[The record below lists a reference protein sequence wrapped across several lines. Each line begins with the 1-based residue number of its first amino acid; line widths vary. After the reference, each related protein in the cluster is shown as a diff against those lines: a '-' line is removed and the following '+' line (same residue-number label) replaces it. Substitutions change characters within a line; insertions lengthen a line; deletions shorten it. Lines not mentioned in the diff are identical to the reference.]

1 MRQTISFSPHKI
13 VLYMFFGV
21 VFHPIFISSLVAE
34 PSAFEMQSGATKKE
48 LRSLQTSSKNLETI
62 ITELQNKVISL
73 DQYQD
78 GIKSLFEGQ
87 SLKIKT
93 LLDSSISQENSI
105 KSLNATQESHS
116 NMLKQQSDLLALLKD
131 RVDKNQKAIE
141 DLSKKVDDITELI
154 EHINSD
160 LMTQLEII
168 KKNLEIPTTPSGLA
182 ATKTTSTKSNN
193 NPKKT
198 DKKADSKEKESKIS
212 DMFVK
217 DLSKQKEIF
226 VEAEAL
232 YKKGKLQEAKE
243 RFDWLVQNNY
253 RPANGFYL
261 LGEIAYRQKKYQD
274 AIGFYKKSALIND
287 KANYMPVLLWHTA
300 WAFRYSKDIANYEKF
315 LDSLIYLYP
324 NSEQGQKAKDI
335 RKRIKEKNE
344 HRNK

>member
-168 KKNLEIPTTPSGLA
+168 KKNLEIPTTPSGPV

-193 NPKKT
+193 NPKKP

>member
-1 MRQTISFSPHKI
+1 MRQTIFTPHKI
-13 VLYMFFGV
+13 TLCMFLGV
-21 VFHPIFISSLVAE
+21 VFHPLFISSLLAE

-48 LRSLQTSSKNLETI
+48 LRSLQTSSRNLETI

-93 LLDSSISQENSI
+93 LLDNSVSQENSI

-116 NMLKQQSDLLALLKD
+116 NTLKQQSDLLALLKD
-131 RVDKNQKAIE
+131 RVDNNQKTIE
-141 DLSKKVDDITELI
+141 DLSKKVDEITELI
-154 EHINSD
+154 GHINSD
-160 LMTQLEII
+160 LMAQLEII
-168 KKNLEIPTTPSGLA
+168 KKNLDIPSEA
-182 ATKTTSTKSNN
+182 VATKPTSNSKTSDKKPDTKAKASTKK
-193 NPKKT
+193 P
-198 DKKADSKEKESKIS
+198 DS
-212 DMFVK
+212 FTK

-226 VEAEAL
+226 AEAEAL
-232 YKKGKLQEAKE
+232 YKKGKLQDAKE
-243 RFDWLVQNNY
+243 RFDWLAQNNY
-253 RPANGFYL
+253 RPANSLYL
-261 LGEIAYRQKKYQD
+261 LGEIAYKQKKYQE

-300 WAFRYSKDIANYEKF
+300 WAFRYLKDNANYDKF

-335 RKRIKEKNE
+335 RKKPKEKNE

>member
-1 MRQTISFSPHKI
+1 MRQTIFFSPHKI
-13 VLYMFFGV
+13 TLYIFFGV
-21 VFHPIFISSLVAE
+21 VFHPIFVSSLLAE

-116 NMLKQQSDLLALLKD
+116 NTLKQQSDILGLLKD

-154 EHINSD
+154 GHINSD
-160 LMTQLEII
+160 LMAQLEII
-168 KKNLEIPTTPSGLA
+168 KKNLEIPTSPSGVD
-182 ATKTTSTKSNN
+182 TKPTTTKSNN
-193 NPKKT
+193 TKNS
-198 DKKADSKEKESKIS
+198 DKKSESKQKESKTS
-212 DMFVK
+212 DIFTK

-261 LGEIAYRQKKYQD
+261 LGEIAYKQKKYQD

-300 WAFRYSKDIANYEKF
+300 WAFRYSKDIPNYEKF

>member
-13 VLYMFFGV
+13 VLYMFFGM

-168 KKNLEIPTTPSGLA
+168 KKNLEIPTTPSGLV

-193 NPKKT
+193 NPKKP
-198 DKKADSKEKESKIS
+198 DKKAGSKEKESKIS

>member
-1 MRQTISFSPHKI
+1 MRQAILFSPHKI
-13 VLYMFFGV
+13 FLHIFLGV
-21 VFHPIFISSLVAE
+21 VFHPIFVSFLVAE

-93 LLDSSISQENSI
+93 LLDTSLSQENSI

-116 NMLKQQSDLLALLKD
+116 NILKQQSDLLTLLKD

-141 DLSKKVDDITELI
+141 ELSKKVDDITEVI

-160 LMTQLEII
+160 LMKQLEII
-168 KKNLEIPTTPSGLA
+168 KKNLEIPTSPA
-182 ATKTTSTKSNN
+182 APKTTSTKSNN
-193 NPKKT
+193 NSKNP
-198 DKKADSKEKESKIS
+198 DKKNNSKQKESKTPDI
-212 DMFVK
+212 FTK

-232 YKKGKLQEAKE
+232 YKKGKLQDAKE
-243 RFDWLVQNNY
+243 RFDWLAQNNY
-253 RPANGFYL
+253 RPANAFYL
-261 LGEIAYRQKKYQD
+261 LGEIAYKQKKYQD

-287 KANYMPVLLWHTA
+287 KANYMPILLWHTA
-300 WAFRYSKDIANYEKF
+300 WAFRYSKDLANYEKF

>member
-1 MRQTISFSPHKI
+1 MRQALLFSPHKI
-13 VLYMFFGV
+13 PLYIFFGM
-21 VFHPIFISSLVAE
+21 VFHLIFVSSLVAE

-93 LLDSSISQENSI
+93 LLDNSVSQENSI

-116 NMLKQQSDLLALLKD
+116 NTLKQQSDLLALLKD

-154 EHINSD
+154 GHINSD
-160 LMTQLEII
+160 LIKQLEII
-168 KKNLEIPTTPSGLA
+168 KKNLEIPTSSSSAT
-182 ATKTTSTKSNN
+182 ATKSASTKSSNH
-193 NPKKT
+193 PKNS
-198 DKKADSKEKESKIS
+198 DKKANLQSKESKTS
-212 DMFVK
+212 DGFTK

-226 VEAEAL
+226 IEAESL

-253 RPANGFYL
+253 RQANSFYL
-261 LGEIAYRQKKYQD
+261 LGEIAYKQKKYQD
-274 AIGFYKKSALIND
+274 AIGFYKKSAIIND

-300 WAFRYSKDIANYEKF
+300 WAFRYSKDLANYEKF

-335 RKRIKEKNE
+335 RKRTKEKNE

>member
-1 MRQTISFSPHKI
+1 
-13 VLYMFFGV
+13 
-21 VFHPIFISSLVAE
+21 
-34 PSAFEMQSGATKKE
+34 
-48 LRSLQTSSKNLETI
+48 
-62 ITELQNKVISL
+62 
-73 DQYQD
+73 
-78 GIKSLFEGQ
+78 
-87 SLKIKT
+87 
-93 LLDSSISQENSI
+93 
-105 KSLNATQESHS
+105 
-116 NMLKQQSDLLALLKD
+116 
-131 RVDKNQKAIE
+131 
-141 DLSKKVDDITELI
+141 
-154 EHINSD
+154 
-160 LMTQLEII
+160 
-168 KKNLEIPTTPSGLA
+168 
-182 ATKTTSTKSNN
+182 
-193 NPKKT
+193 
-198 DKKADSKEKESKIS
+198 
-212 DMFVK
+212 MFVK

-300 WAFRYSKDIANYEKF
+300 WAFRYSKDLANYEKF

>member
-13 VLYMFFGV
+13 VLYTFFGV

-154 EHINSD
+154 GHINSD

-168 KKNLEIPTTPSGLA
+168 KKNLEIPTTSSSST

-198 DKKADSKEKESKIS
+198 DKKADLKEKESKT
-212 DMFVK
+212 DMFAK

-226 VEAEAL
+226 IEAEAL

-300 WAFRYSKDIANYEKF
+300 WAFRYSKDLANYEKF

>member
-335 RKRIKEKNE
+335 RK
-344 HRNK
+344 

>member
-1 MRQTISFSPHKI
+1 MRQTILFSPHKI
-13 VLYMFFGV
+13 VLHIFFGM
-21 VFHPIFISSLVAE
+21 VFHPIFVSYLVAE

-93 LLDSSISQENSI
+93 LLDSSLSQENSI

-116 NMLKQQSDLLALLKD
+116 NALKQQSDLLALLKN
-131 RVDKNQKAIE
+131 RVDENQKAIE

-154 EHINSD
+154 GHINSD

-168 KKNLEIPTTPSGLA
+168 KKNLEIPTTSNGVA
-182 ATKTTSTKSNN
+182 DVKTTSTKSNN
-193 NPKKT
+193 TKNS
-198 DKKADSKEKESKIS
+198 DKKGDSKQKESKTY
-212 DMFVK
+212 DGFTK
-217 DLSKQKEIF
+217 DISKQKEIF
-226 VEAEAL
+226 IEAETL

-243 RFDWLVQNNY
+243 RFDWLVQSNY
-253 RPANGFYL
+253 RPANGLYL
-261 LGEIAYRQKKYQD
+261 LGEISYKQKKYQD
-274 AIGFYKKSALIND
+274 AIAFYKKSALIND

-300 WAFRYSKDIANYEKF
+300 WAFRYSKDLTNYEKF

-335 RKRIKEKNE
+335 KKRTKEKNE